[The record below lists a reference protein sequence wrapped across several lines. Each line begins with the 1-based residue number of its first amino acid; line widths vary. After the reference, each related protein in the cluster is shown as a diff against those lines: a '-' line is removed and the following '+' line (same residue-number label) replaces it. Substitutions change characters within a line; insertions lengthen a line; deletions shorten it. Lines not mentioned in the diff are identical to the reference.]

1 MTLKSIIPQLIASLL
16 LTACGGG
23 GSKLSFHRINV
34 NKEVAIE
41 KGDNAPHCSV
51 DLQMDCLDE
60 KHGETAKILNEAVNQ
75 RVFYLENLTMQQA
88 ADSFANKY
96 CRDYVSNYAPLYRE
110 DKASQEKHAWYEYRY
125 KVSTETIQEVE
136 GIVTYLINIEYYEGG
151 AHGISQQLAMNFNTE
166 NGEQLSLHDVLA
178 PGFEQKLNEQLL
190 EALLDKTGA
199 KDINQL
205 HEEGYLYSMDMFA
218 SENFILGDDEITFI
232 YNPYEIADYSK
243 GRIELKIDI
252 DELKK

>member
-1 MTLKSIIPQLIASLL
+1 
-16 LTACGGG
+16 
-23 GSKLSFHRINV
+23 
-34 NKEVAIE
+34 
-41 KGDNAPHCSV
+41 
-51 DLQMDCLDE
+51 
-60 KHGETAKILNEAVNQ
+60 
-75 RVFYLENLTMQQA
+75 
-88 ADSFANKY
+88 
-96 CRDYVSNYAPLYRE
+96 
-110 DKASQEKHAWYEYRY
+110 
-125 KVSTETIQEVE
+125 
-136 GIVTYLINIEYYEGG
+136 
-151 AHGISQQLAMNFNTE
+151 
-166 NGEQLSLHDVLA
+166 LA